1 MGRLRKKSSDDD
13 GPRQDHGHSEIHK
26 AAIKMKFSGYI
37 AKRRVEDAL
46 MYPFILLGRLLAKL
60 DPLPKEYRIFFF
72 FPFYH
77 TGGAEKVHA
86 LVTKATGNSG
96 CIIFFTRRSVDDTF
110 LNEFRSSGCDIKDIS
125 KYVDNIWLY
134 FLKFIWRGKIAGYIN
149 RQASKPVV
157 FNGQSNFG
165 YKISPWIR
173 KDIKQVELIH
183 SFNTFSTIRIPFL
196 PFISQTVMIS
206 RLRIEQHRQQYRQLD
221 IPGKYAERIQYI
233 QNAIELPTE
242 YCNKRFTGQLKVLF
256 VGRGT
261 PEKRPGLFIDIAKAV
276 PAAKFTLAGEIS
288 SALLNDLPANLSA
301 LGNIE
306 NNNQLH
312 HIYCEHHILIIPSS
326 TEGFPIVLMEAMAR
340 GCMVMATPVGDIPYH
355 INGNNGYVF
364 TSVDR
369 EVVLKEAAN
378 RLKELSM
385 EKLQLL
391 SFAATDYAFKNF
403 GIEQFNKQYKTILQQ

>member
-1 MGRLRKKSSDDD
+1 
-13 GPRQDHGHSEIHK
+13 
-26 AAIKMKFSGYI
+26 MKFSGYI
-37 AKRRVEDAL
+37 VKRRIEGVL
-46 MYPFILLGRLLAKL
+46 MYPFILLGKLLAKL

-77 TGGAEKVHA
+77 TGGAEKVHT
-86 LVTKATGNSG
+86 LVTKATGNSD

-110 LNEFRSSGCDIKDIS
+110 LNEFRGSGCDIKDIS
-125 KYVDNIWLY
+125 KYADNKWLY

-165 YKISPWIR
+165 YKISPWLR

-183 SFNTFSTIRIPFL
+183 SFNTFSRIRIPFL

-206 RLRIEQHRQQYRQLD
+206 RLRIEQHLEQYRQLD
-221 IPGKYAERIQYI
+221 IPASYAGRIQYI
-233 QNAIELPTE
+233 QNAIELPAE
-242 YCNKRFTGQLKVLF
+242 YCNKKFSGQLKVLF

-261 PEKRPGLFIDIAKAV
+261 HEKRPELFIDIAKAV
-276 PAAKFTLAGEIS
+276 PAARFTLVGEMP
-288 SALLNDLPANLSA
+288 ATLLNALPANLTA
-301 LGNIE
+301 VGNIDD
-306 NNNQLH
+306 NNKLH

-340 GCMVMATPVGDIPYH
+340 GCIVMATPVGDIPYH
-355 INGNNGYVF
+355 INQNNGYVF
-364 TSVDR
+364 SAIDKEIVLR
-369 EVVLKEAAN
+369 EASS
-378 RLKELSM
+378 RIKELSM
-385 EKLQLL
+385 EKIQLL

-403 GIEQFNKQYKTILQQ
+403 DIAQFNRQYKTILQQ